1 MVKDV
6 LIFAAGAAIGSAVTY
21 KLIKTKY
28 EQIAREEIESVKEV
42 FSRRSEE
49 SDEEDEDE
57 DDEFD
62 YDFEPDPEELK
73 AMNDKVS
80 DLGYTSYSKKKNK
93 KSKRNDDDEDCD
105 IVPYVISPDDFGD
118 TGYETVS
125 LTYYAD
131 NVLAYDYDEEV
142 VEDADLLI
150 GSYSLDRIGEYEDD
164 IIHVRNDVNQ
174 TDYEICRVNEKY
186 SDVDPTYRATEG

>member
-42 FSRRSEE
+42 FSRRSEK
-49 SDEEDEDE
+49 SDEEDE

-62 YDFEPDPEELK
+62 YDFKPDQEELK

-93 KSKRNDDDEDCD
+93 KGKRNDDDEDCD

-131 NVLAYDYDEEV
+131 NVLTYDYDEE
-142 VEDADLLI
+142 DMQ
-150 GSYSLDRIGEYEDD
+150 R
-164 IIHVRNDVNQ
+164 
-174 TDYEICRVNEKY
+174 
-186 SDVDPTYRATEG
+186 

>member
-1 MVKDV
+1 MVKNV
-6 LIFAAGAAIGSAVTY
+6 LIFAAGAAVGSAVTY

-49 SDEEDEDE
+49 SDEEDED
-57 DDEFD
+57 DEFD
-62 YDFEPDPEELK
+62 YDFEPDQEELK

-93 KSKRNDDDEDCD
+93 KGKHNDDDDDCD

-150 GSYSLDRIGEYEDD
+150 GSYSLDRIGEYEED